1 MKLRLKK
8 DYSLNM
14 STLKAEEVFIVVE
27 VYGGQEIE
35 LAEFTTYPEAEQG
48 FETIT
53 DFYKNKPN
61 KITIN
66 EVSI

>member
-1 MKLRLKK
+1 MILRLKK
-8 DYSLNM
+8 DYSLNV
-14 STLKAEEVFIVVE
+14 STLKAVEEFTVVE

-48 FETIT
+48 FEAIT
-53 DFYKNKPN
+53 DFYKNKPK

>member
-35 LAEFTTYPEAEQG
+35 LAEFITYPEAEQG

-53 DFYKNKPN
+53 DFYKNKP
-61 KITIN
+61 KKRTIN